1 MKLTNEQLKQIIKE
15 ELEAVQQESSPSL
28 SSNPSETIEF
38 FQKYGLS
45 SKDGKIFISYDRDD
59 WKEII
64 YQIDGDLEYE
74 PRDDLGG
81 MMVTVPL
88 GA

>member
-1 MKLTNEQLKQIIKE
+1 MRLTKEALKRIIKE
-15 ELEAVQQESSPSL
+15 ELEAVQQESSTSL
-28 SSNPSETIEF
+28 RSNPYKTIEF

-45 SKDGKIFISYDRDD
+45 SKDGKVFISYDRDD

-81 MMVTVPL
+81 MMVTVPR